1 MRYAL
6 FAIAF
11 TLFLSAPDSLD
22 KGLPAWAC
30 LIGSAAVMWWII
42 KTEKEVNNV

>member
-1 MRYAL
+1 MRYIL

-22 KGLPAWAC
+22 KGISAWAC
-30 LIGSAAVMWWII
+30 LIGSAAVMIWVIR
-42 KTEKEVNNV
+42 KEKENEY